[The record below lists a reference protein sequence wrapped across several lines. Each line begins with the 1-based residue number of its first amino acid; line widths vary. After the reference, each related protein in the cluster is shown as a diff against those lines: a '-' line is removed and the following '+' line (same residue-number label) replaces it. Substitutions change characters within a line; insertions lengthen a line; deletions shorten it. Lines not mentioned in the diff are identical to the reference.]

1 MTRKRWIAKR
11 PQSIQEAIRLDLDFA
26 LHKHNRSVARV
37 GELCGVTEWTIYK
50 WMQEGSIPSIRIR
63 PFEFACGATFV
74 TQYIGL
80 SAGKLLIDIPAGRD
94 VDQGDLL
101 DLQNTMNDAVRLLT
115 DFYRGKANSNDV
127 LLGVTAAME
136 QMAGHRENVR
146 KHAEPELALFGEDG
160 E

>member
-1 MTRKRWIAKR
+1 MTRKRWTTRQPK
-11 PQSIQEAIRLDLDFA
+11 SMQEAIRLCLDFS

-80 SAGKLLIDIPAGRD
+80 SAGKLLIDIPSGRD
-94 VDQGDLL
+94 VDQNDLM
-101 DLQNTMNDAVRLLT
+101 DLQNTVNSAVKLLT
-115 DFYRGKANSNDV
+115 DFYRGKAEGNDV

-136 QMAGHRENVR
+136 QLAGHRENVR
-146 KHAEPELALFGEDG
+146 KHSEPELALFGEGD